1 MNKIKDLNAIADSS
15 DEVFDELIS
24 ELDNE
29 ELELEGIDEQFIDS
43 LMKNMGSSLD
53 EVKRSLSLAVK
64 YGIMREREMFEE

>member
-1 MNKIKDLNAIADSS
+1 MNRIKDLNAIADSS
-15 DEVFDELIS
+15 DEAFDELIS

-29 ELELEGIDEQFIDS
+29 ELELEDIDEQFIDS